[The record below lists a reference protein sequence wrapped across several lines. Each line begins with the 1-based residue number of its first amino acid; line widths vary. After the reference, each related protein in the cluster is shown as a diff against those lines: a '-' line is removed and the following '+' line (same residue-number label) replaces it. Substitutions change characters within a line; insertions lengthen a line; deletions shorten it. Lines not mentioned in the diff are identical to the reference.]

1 MTQKKE
7 LVKIKNERE
16 EFSKNSD
23 CDAKTKVPRER
34 ERERGV
40 TGAFSNLFLI
50 EIPTTLGNCPRHK
63 VTSFGLVQR
72 RGTLVHWSVTG

>member
-1 MTQKKE
+1 MKE
-7 LVKIKNERE
+7 KN
-16 EFSKNSD
+16 SAKNSD
-23 CDAKTKVPRER
+23 CDAKTKVPKERER
-34 ERERGV
+34 EGERGV

-50 EIPTTLGNCPRHK
+50 ELPTTLGNCPRHK